1 MKEIFLYSHGGSGN
15 HGCEALVRTTAEIIG
30 SDVKTVYSLAPDE
43 DKKYGIDKILEVK
56 KLRSGKTPF
65 LKKALASAQI
75 HLLKNNSYSEYLSIA
90 DLARNGKKRIGVAI
104 GGDNYC
110 YEGCSQYYFQNKMLV
125 SKGVKTV
132 LWGCSVEPDSIDK
145 AMSDDLKSYSLITA
159 RETIT
164 YKALKKINP
173 NTYLYPDPAFTLP
186 KKELELPDELKG
198 KKFVGLNLSPMALDY
213 SANADA
219 VRLNFKNLIKYI
231 LAETDYSVAL
241 IPHVVWDINDD
252 RKAMK
257 YLLDEFKETG
267 RVVMIDDGTCE
278 EIKGYISRCEMFMG
292 ARTHSTIAAYS
303 SCVPVVVL
311 GYSVKARGIAE
322 DIFGTQENYVL
333 PVQQITE
340 EDEMIKSFKWL
351 SDNKEKI
358 KAHLISKM
366 PGYIEKAYKAGEK
379 VRELCR

>member
-15 HGCEALVRTTAEIIG
+15 HGCEALVRTTADIIG
-30 SDVKTVYSLAPDE
+30 DGVKTVYSLAPDE

-65 LKKALASAQI
+65 LKKAIASAQI

-90 DLARNGKKRIGVAI
+90 DLARNGKNRIGVAI

-110 YEGCSQYYFQNKMLV
+110 YEGCTQYYFQNKILV

-132 LWGCSVEPDSIDK
+132 LWGCSVEPESIDS

-219 VRLNFKNLIKYI
+219 VRLNFENLIKYI

-333 PVQQITE
+333 PVQQISE
-340 EDEMIKSFKWL
+340 EDEMIKAFKWL

-358 KAHLISKM
+358 KSHLTSKM

-379 VRELCR
+379 VRELI